1 MAKGKAPK
9 SPEDSKQEAKEDAE
23 AAKEEIAEAKKSAE
37 NAVAKN
43 PTPTQSQLNLWVL
56 PQAKLNQCMKKQFK
70 ISTIKSLYSLKKK
83 EALKKQKSS
92 VKVQA
97 KK

>member
-1 MAKGKAPK
+1 VAKGKAPK

-43 PTPTQSQLNLWVL
+43 PEP
-56 PQAKLNQCMKKQFK
+56 AKFMGVASGK
-70 ISTIKSLYSLKKK
+70 IEQMHEETI
-83 EALKKQKSS
+83 
-92 VKVQA
+92 
-97 KK
+97 